1 MSSLVLIQ
9 FKLKAAAPGTR
20 GGCFSHIP
28 IMALSETS
36 IYPHMKSRNPRLYYV
51 NNRRGRESLPRD
63 ELTQEGIVYIL
74 YIYGMHLINSSEVNG
89 IKIILSNAS
98 NDPIYI
104 QIMNQI
110 RQSILSGELRAG
122 DSLPSIRQL
131 AKDLQVS
138 VITTKRAYEE
148 LENEKLIDS
157 VVGKG
162 CFVSGANK
170 DFIREQR
177 MKRLEEKMI
186 HIIRESKELNMS
198 QQDVI
203 DHLTLLFEEEQ
214 TP

>member
-1 MSSLVLIQ
+1 M
-9 FKLKAAAPGTR
+9 
-20 GGCFSHIP
+20 
-28 IMALSETS
+28 
-36 IYPHMKSRNPRLYYV
+36 
-51 NNRRGRESLPRD
+51 D
-63 ELTQEGIVYIL
+63 
-74 YIYGMHLINSSEVNG
+74 IN
-89 IKIILSNAS
+89 IIISNAS
-98 NDPIYI
+98 SDPIYV

-110 RQSILSGELRAG
+110 RQSILSGELNAG

-177 MKRLEEKMI
+177 MKRLEKKMVE
-186 HIIRESKELNMS
+186 IIQDSKELNLS
-198 QQDVI
+198 KQDLI

-214 TP
+214 TT

>member
-1 MSSLVLIQ
+1 M
-9 FKLKAAAPGTR
+9 
-20 GGCFSHIP
+20 
-28 IMALSETS
+28 
-36 IYPHMKSRNPRLYYV
+36 N
-51 NNRRGRESLPRD
+51 
-63 ELTQEGIVYIL
+63 
-74 YIYGMHLINSSEVNG
+74 
-89 IKIILSNAS
+89 IIISNAS

-104 QIMNQI
+104 QIRNQI

-148 LENEKLIDS
+148 LEKEKLIDS
-157 VVGKG
+157 VKGKG

-177 MKRLEEKMI
+177 MKQLEEKMMELI
-186 HIIRESKELNMS
+186 QESKELSMS

-203 DHLTLLFEEEQ
+203 DHLTLLFEEEEA
-214 TP
+214 P

>member
-1 MSSLVLIQ
+1 M
-9 FKLKAAAPGTR
+9 
-20 GGCFSHIP
+20 
-28 IMALSETS
+28 
-36 IYPHMKSRNPRLYYV
+36 N
-51 NNRRGRESLPRD
+51 
-63 ELTQEGIVYIL
+63 
-74 YIYGMHLINSSEVNG
+74 
-89 IKIILSNAS
+89 IIISNAS

-104 QIMNQI
+104 QIRNQI

-148 LENEKLIDS
+148 LEKEKLIDS
-157 VVGKG
+157 VKGKG

-177 MKRLEEKMI
+177 MKQLEEKMI
-186 HIIRESKELNMS
+186 ELIQESKELSMS

-203 DHLTLLFEEEQ
+203 DHLTLLFEEEE

>member
-1 MSSLVLIQ
+1 M
-9 FKLKAAAPGTR
+9 
-20 GGCFSHIP
+20 
-28 IMALSETS
+28 
-36 IYPHMKSRNPRLYYV
+36 N
-51 NNRRGRESLPRD
+51 
-63 ELTQEGIVYIL
+63 
-74 YIYGMHLINSSEVNG
+74 
-89 IKIILSNAS
+89 IILSNAS
-98 NDPIYI
+98 SDPIYI

-110 RQSILSGELRAG
+110 RQSILNGELKAG

-148 LENEKLIDS
+148 LEKEQLIDT

-177 MKRLEEKMI
+177 MKRLEEKMMEV
-186 HIIRESKELNMS
+186 IRESKELSMK

-203 DHLTLLFEEEQ
+203 DHMTLLFEEEQ

>member
-1 MSSLVLIQ
+1 MTAQ
-9 FKLKAAAPGTR
+9 
-20 GGCFSHIP
+20 
-28 IMALSETS
+28 M
-36 IYPHMKSRNPRLYYV
+36 
-51 NNRRGRESLPRD
+51 D
-63 ELTQEGIVYIL
+63 ELTQERIVYIL
-74 YIYGMHLINSSEVNG
+74 YIHTMYLINSSEVNG

-98 NDPIYI
+98 SDPIYI

-162 CFVSGANK
+162 SFVSGANK

-177 MKRLEEKMI
+177 MKQLEEKMMN
-186 HIIRESKELNMS
+186 IIRESKELNMS